1 VLWGL
6 AIAATVFNIAG
17 SWLGAALA
25 IKKGAGIIRPL
36 MFCVVLLL
44 IVKLIFDIS

>member
-1 VLWGL
+1 MLWGL

-25 IKKGAGIIRPL
+25 IKKGVGIIRPL
-36 MFCVVLLL
+36 MICVVVLL
-44 IVKLIFDIS
+44 IAKLIFDLL